1 MEERADGSVL
11 SPGFEVGI
19 VDAGE
24 TDPFKIKCC
33 VLAKALAVR
42 ELFS

>member
-11 SPGFEVGI
+11 LPGFEFGI
-19 VDAGE
+19 VDEGE

-33 VLAKALAVR
+33 VLAKALANIG
-42 ELFS
+42 